1 VLTFNFFQGGSL
13 YSSLLQS
20 QVDVSSTALHRM
32 HLNGRVKAVVV
43 HSLIHLLAAVEF
55 IKSTIQDEK
64 VLILF
69 ESLSAVFIAQK
80 VYFLAVY

>member
-1 VLTFNFFQGGSL
+1 
-13 YSSLLQS
+13 
-20 QVDVSSTALHRM
+20 M

-69 ESLSAVFIAQK
+69 ESLSAIFIAQK
-80 VYFLAVY
+80 VYLLAVY